1 MILLAA
7 KAMAVT
13 VVFVLSVYSLRHF
26 FFAFHRLFRPQ
37 RMNYTDLAGFHLP
50 SVTVLI
56 PMHNEEA
63 VAHDVLEA
71 LLEADYP
78 RGPGHLE
85 IIPINDH
92 STDGTGEIL
101 DEYAARYSWIKP
113 LQRREGRRGKA
124 AALQAASHRP

>member
-1 MILLAA
+1 VILLAA
-7 KAMAVT
+7 KAAAVT

-63 VAHDVLEA
+63 VARDVLEA

-78 RGPGHLE
+78 HGPDGLE
-85 IIPINDH
+85 IIPI
-92 STDGTGEIL
+92 
-101 DEYAARYSWIKP
+101 
-113 LQRREGRRGKA
+113 RR
-124 AALQAASHRP
+124 

>member
-7 KAMAVT
+7 KATAVA
-13 VVFVLSVYSLRHF
+13 VVFVFSVYSLRHF

-37 RMNYTDLAGFHLP
+37 RMNYIDLAGFHLP

-56 PMHNEEA
+56 PMRNEEA

-78 RGPGHLE
+78 HDPGHLE
-85 IIPINDH
+85 IIPIWRWAMTECYRVRWSLYSTGVSAH
-92 STDGTGEIL
+92 SFFPV
-101 DEYAARYSWIKP
+101 ARGNITS
-113 LQRREGRRGKA
+113 QSVS
-124 AALQAASHRP
+124 QA

>member
-7 KAMAVT
+7 KVTAVA

-37 RMNYTDLAGFHLP
+37 RMNYIDLVGFHLP
-50 SVTVLI
+50 SVSVLI

-78 RGPGHLE
+78 HDPGRLE
-85 IIPINDH
+85 IIPIRRRAMTECYRVCWSLDSTVVSAH
-92 STDGTGEIL
+92 SFF
-101 DEYAARYSWIKP
+101 P
-113 LQRREGRRGKA
+113 V
-124 AALQAASHRP
+124 ALGIITSQTVSQA

>member
-7 KAMAVT
+7 KATALV

-50 SVTVLI
+50 SVSVLI

-63 VAHDVLEA
+63 VAQDVLEA
-71 LLEADYP
+71 LLEDDYP
-78 RGPGHLE
+78 RGPDRLE
-85 IIPINDH
+85 IIPI
-92 STDGTGEIL
+92 
-101 DEYAARYSWIKP
+101 
-113 LQRREGRRGKA
+113 GRRTMTECYRVRWSLNSTGVSA
-124 AALQAASHRP
+124 HFPSPVALSNITSQSVSQA

>member
-7 KAMAVT
+7 KATAVA
-13 VVFVLSVYSLRHF
+13 VVFVFSVYSLRHF

-37 RMNYTDLAGFHLP
+37 RMNYIDLAGFHLP

-78 RGPGHLE
+78 HNPGRLE
-85 IIPINDH
+85 IIPI
-92 STDGTGEIL
+92 
-101 DEYAARYSWIKP
+101 
-113 LQRREGRRGKA
+113 RGKRSRRWFGGRA
-124 AALQAASHRP
+124 HSRARPDLPAGAGR